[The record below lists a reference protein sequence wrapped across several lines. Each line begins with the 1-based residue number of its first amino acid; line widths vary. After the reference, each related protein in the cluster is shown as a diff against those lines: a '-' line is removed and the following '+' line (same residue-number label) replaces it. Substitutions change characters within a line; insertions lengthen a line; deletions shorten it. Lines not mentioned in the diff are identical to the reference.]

1 LLYFQDGA
9 NFSSHTGICVVDLT
23 PQVGN
28 FFQGFIEV
36 EKGVNSPM
44 IYPPIFHDSDA
55 QEWFDL
61 HFTSELAGMF
71 QKGEMTV
78 NNVERLGVIIKT
90 ISQRLY
96 CHSF

>member
-1 LLYFQDGA
+1 M
-9 NFSSHTGICVVDLT
+9 DLT

-36 EKGVNSPM
+36 EKSINSPM
-44 IYPPIFHDSDA
+44 IYIPMFPDSDA

-71 QKGEMTV
+71 QKGEINV
-78 NNVERLGVIIKT
+78 SSVERLGVTVKT
-90 ISQRLY
+90 ISQCLY